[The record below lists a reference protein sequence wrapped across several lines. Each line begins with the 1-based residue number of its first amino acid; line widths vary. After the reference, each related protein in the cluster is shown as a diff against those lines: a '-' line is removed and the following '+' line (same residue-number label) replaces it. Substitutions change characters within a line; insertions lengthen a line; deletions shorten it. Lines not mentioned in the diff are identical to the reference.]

1 MSKVL
6 ITGSGKRLGKGLA
19 LEFAKKGWDV
29 AVHCNS
35 SFHLATETM
44 NEINKLNCNSIIL
57 NANLQNFDEVKNL
70 FIKMITEFGVPDVL
84 VNNAGVFPKKRTLSN
99 LSIDEWQETLDTN
112 LNSVLYTSKIFGEIA
127 NDGAKIVNIASI
139 GGLEIWNGRIPYNVS
154 KSALITLTEALAR
167 ELAPKITVNCVSPGT
182 IEIANEPASEKL
194 ISIDN
199 IPAKRYGTV
208 YDIFEAVYFFAT
220 SNNYITGNNLI
231 VDGAY
236 RFAR

>member
-29 AVHCNS
+29 AVHYNS

-44 NEINKLNCNSIIL
+44 YEINKLNCNSIIL
-57 NANLQNFDEVKNL
+57 NANLQNFEEVKNL

-127 NDGAKIVNIASI
+127 NEGAKIVNIASI
-139 GGLEIWNGRIPYNVS
+139 GGLEIWDGRIPYNVS

-194 ISIDN
+194 ISTNN
-199 IPAKRYGTV
+199 IPAKRYGNV
-208 YDIFEAVYFFAT
+208 FDIFEAVYFFAT

-236 RFAR
+236 RFVR